1 MSSAASASVITR
13 PTLMQLLSLAAPVVV
28 SRAAQ
33 VVVGF
38 TDAAMV
44 AQLGE
49 SALAATTTG
58 GLNTFN
64 LLVLPM
70 GIVFIVQTFAAQL
83 VGRGDH
89 AAARRYGWYGLAL
102 AMLTQLVC
110 FAALPFIDDGV
121 ALFDYADDVKALM
134 VTYLTYRLLTG
145 GAAIGLEALGAWY
158 GGLGNTRL
166 PMIAQ
171 ILAMVFNVALN
182 WVFIYGHLGVEA
194 MGVKGAAIASALATL
209 FAFLFLF
216 VLFVKRIGVPGASP
230 SSTGTWSLAEFV
242 RLLRFGVP
250 SGFNWF
256 IEFLAFSFFIN
267 VVMPGLGTTS
277 VAALMSV
284 MQLNSMA
291 FMPAF
296 ALASAGAI
304 FVGQAIG
311 ANARDDVPRTVR
323 ITLFAAVGW
332 EAIMS
337 VLYFAAP
344 TMFMAPFVANDAAPE
359 AAARFLAVGASMLVL
374 SSAWQI
380 VDATS
385 MVYSEALRA
394 AGDTTF
400 TFVARFAAAWL
411 VFVPGAW
418 ITVRKCGGDEK
429 AAVLWLAGYLALLA
443 LALWLR
449 FRGNRWRQ
457 IELVEETVV

>member
-1 MSSAASASVITR
+1 
-13 PTLMQLLSLAAPVVV
+13 
-28 SRAAQ
+28 
-33 VVVGF
+33 
-38 TDAAMV
+38 
-44 AQLGE
+44 
-49 SALAATTTG
+49 
-58 GLNTFN
+58 
-64 LLVLPM
+64 
-70 GIVFIVQTFAAQL
+70 
-83 VGRGDH
+83 
-89 AAARRYGWYGLAL
+89 
-102 AMLTQLVC
+102 
-110 FAALPFIDDGV
+110 
-121 ALFDYADDVKALM
+121 
-134 VTYLTYRLLTG
+134 
-145 GAAIGLEALGAWY
+145 
-158 GGLGNTRL
+158 
-166 PMIAQ
+166 
-171 ILAMVFNVALN
+171 MVFNVALN
-182 WVFIYGHLGVEA
+182 WVFIYGHLGAEP

-209 FAFLFLF
+209 LAFLFLF
-216 VLFVKRIGVPGASP
+216 VLFVKRVGVPGASP

-267 VVMPGLGTTS
+267 VVMPVLGTTS

-332 EAIMS
+332 EAII
-337 VLYFAAP
+337 AD
-344 TMFMAPFVANDAAPE
+344 DATPE

-418 ITVRKCGGDEK
+418 LTVRKFGGDEK

-449 FRGNRWRQ
+449 FRSNRWRQ
-457 IELVEETVV
+457 IELVEEAVV